1 MDALV
6 LIFVIVALL
15 AGLAAGWFL
24 ASRPVADLRRRE
36 REAMDTLQRLEQ
48 QLGHVE
54 EQRTSALR
62 DLAVEKERAD
72 QAAALRDGLERIRA
86 ERDAARARLAAMEA
100 EAQARMESF
109 EAQLKLLGE
118 AKEQLSAQFSEIG
131 GRLLGDA
138 QRAFLERA
146 DQRFS
151 QAHEKSEA
159 QLKALLQPVGDT
171 IKNYDTRI
179 SEVERARTEA
189 YGELKG
195 LMDSM
200 RAGQERVQAE
210 AQKLVNSLRAAPK
223 ARGRWGEQQLRN
235 VLEIC
240 GLSEYA
246 DFRTEV
252 SVDNGDGRL
261 RPDVIIRVPGGQS
274 LVIDAKVSLNAYQD
288 AFDAGEEAQRRE
300 HLARHVAAMR
310 AHVDILGRKDYQ
322 SQFADAPD
330 YVIMFVPGEHFLT
343 AALDQEPTLW
353 DYAFGKRVLLATP
366 TNLIAIARTVAAVW
380 RQEKMADEAK
390 KIGALGKEIY
400 ERLAVA
406 AGNLR
411 KMGRSLKG
419 AVDDYN
425 KFTASFEGRV
435 LVTGRKLRDLNID
448 TGGREIEELEQVEV
462 ITRDPSAPEAMK
474 LVAVEEEGGTALP
487 PAGDSE
493 AAE

>member
-1 MDALV
+1 MDLLV
-6 LIFVIVALL
+6 VLFLLIALL
-15 AGLAAGWFL
+15 AGLALGWFI
-24 ASRPVADLRRRE
+24 ASRPLVDMRRRE
-36 REAMDTLQRLEQ
+36 REMMDGLARVEG

-54 EQRTSALR
+54 EQRNAALR

-72 QAAALRDGLERIRA
+72 QAASLRARLEQVQE
-86 ERDAARARLAAMEA
+86 EREDARARIAAMEA
-100 EAQARMESF
+100 DAHARTQAFEAQFATLAQARD
-109 EAQLKLLGE
+109 
-118 AKEQLSAQFSEIG
+118 QLSAQFSEIG
-131 GRLLGDA
+131 GKLLGEA
-138 QRAFLERA
+138 QRAFLDRA

-171 IKNYDTRI
+171 IKNYDSRI
-179 SEVERARTEA
+179 GEIERARTEA

-200 RAGQERVQAE
+200 RVGQERVQAE

-240 GLSEYA
+240 GLSEYS
-246 DFRTEV
+246 DFQTEV
-252 SVDNGDGRL
+252 SVEGADGRL

-274 LVIDAKVSLNAYQD
+274 LVVDAKVSLNAYQD
-288 AFDAGEEAQRRE
+288 AFDAGDETVRRE
-300 HLARHVAAMR
+300 HLSRHVSAMR
-310 AHVDILGRKDYQ
+310 AHVDTLGRKDYQ

-343 AALDQEPTLW
+343 AALDQEPALW

-366 TNLIAIARTVAAVW
+366 TNLIAIARTIAAVW

-390 KIGALGKEIY
+390 RIGMLGKEIY

-448 TGGREIEELEQVEV
+448 TAGRDIEELEQIEV
-462 ITRDPSAPEAMK
+462 VTRDPSAPEAMR
-474 LVAVEEEGGTALP
+474 LAGDLEGEGMPLP
-487 PAGDSE
+487 PAGARE